1 MPFSRSQKREVR
13 SEKNN
18 IARGRRAFTLVEIMI
33 VVVIIGLMAGII
45 TYATTGMLDKAK
57 RKRAISDIVTLDGA
71 VDLYHGDRD
80 KFPTNQEGL
89 AVLVPQYIKVL
100 QNDPWGRPYQY
111 VQPGRTRAYD
121 IISYGAD
128 GREGGSGADADIT
141 NSDVEVTS
149 AAKK

>member
-1 MPFSRSQKREVR
+1 MRSSETVGGRQRAVGREGR
-13 SEKNN
+13 
-18 IARGRRAFTLVEIMI
+18 ARRAFTLVEIMI

-57 RKRAISDIVTLDGA
+57 HKRAISDIVTLDGA

-111 VQPGRTRAYD
+111 VQPGRNRAYD
-121 IISYGAD
+121 IISFGAD

-141 NSDVEVTS
+141 NSDVEVKS
-149 AAKK
+149 AKK

>member
-1 MPFSRSQKREVR
+1 MPFSRSEEREVR
-13 SEKNN
+13 SENN
-18 IARGRRAFTLVEIMI
+18 TIARRRRAFTLVEIMI

-57 RKRAISDIVTLDGA
+57 RKRAITDIVSLAGA
-71 VDLYHGDRD
+71 VDLFYGDRG
-80 KFPTNQEGL
+80 KYPTNQEGL
-89 AVLVPQYIKVL
+89 AVLAPQYIKVL

-111 VQPGRTRAYD
+111 VQPGRSGAYD
-121 IISYGAD
+121 IICYGAD
-128 GREGGSGADADIT
+128 GREGGTGADADIT

>member
-1 MPFSRSQKREVR
+1 
-13 SEKNN
+13 
-18 IARGRRAFTLVEIMI
+18 
-33 VVVIIGLMAGII
+33 
-45 TYATTGMLDKAK
+45 MLDKAK

>member
-1 MPFSRSQKREVR
+1 MPFSRSEKREVR
-13 SEKNN
+13 SEKKTC
-18 IARGRRAFTLVEIMI
+18 ARSRAFTLVEIMI

-57 RKRAISDIVTLDGA
+57 HKRAISDIVTLDGA

-111 VQPGRTRAYD
+111 VQPGRNRAYD

-149 AAKK
+149 AKK

>member
-57 RKRAISDIVTLDGA
+57 HKRAISDIVTLDGA

>member
-1 MPFSRSQKREVR
+1 MRSSSRSF
-13 SEKNN
+13 
-18 IARGRRAFTLVEIMI
+18 RRAFTLVEIMI

-57 RKRAISDIVTLDGA
+57 HKRAITDIVTLAGA
-71 VDLYHGDRD
+71 VDLFHGDRG
-80 KFPTNQEGL
+80 KYPTNQEGL
-89 AVLVPQYIKVL
+89 AVLAPQYVKVL

-111 VQPGRTRAYD
+111 VQPGRSGAYD

-141 NSDVEVTS
+141 NSDVEVAS
-149 AAKK
+149 AKK

>member
-1 MPFSRSQKREVR
+1 MPFSRSEKREVR

>member
-1 MPFSRSQKREVR
+1 MPFSRSEKREVR

-57 RKRAISDIVTLDGA
+57 HKRAISDIVTLDGA